1 MSGDP
6 VTKRLLATL
15 ILILV
20 AAACTGSGET
30 DPSTSSPDDSREN
43 LGGLTFVVYET
54 DDGAR
59 LRIRPGDEIVARLG
73 LSSQSA
79 PPWRVTASP
88 NPRILTTGEPRRV
101 LPPDS
106 VTGEPY
112 DEIEFQAIGTGTT
125 RIVFGQ
131 GSSEQDVTIRIF
143 VNPG

>member
-1 MSGDP
+1 MLTLFL
-6 VTKRLLATL
+6 VLA
-15 ILILV
+15 
-20 AAACTGSGET
+20 AAACTGSGGS
-30 DPSTSSPDDSREN
+30 DPSTSSPDDTREN
-43 LGGLTFVVYET
+43 LGGLTFVVYES

-59 LRIRPGDEIVARLG
+59 LRIRPGDEVVARLG

-79 PPWRVTASP
+79 PPWRVTATP
-88 NPRILTTGEPRRV
+88 NPRILTTGERQRV

-131 GSSEQDVTIRIF
+131 GSSSQDVTIRLF